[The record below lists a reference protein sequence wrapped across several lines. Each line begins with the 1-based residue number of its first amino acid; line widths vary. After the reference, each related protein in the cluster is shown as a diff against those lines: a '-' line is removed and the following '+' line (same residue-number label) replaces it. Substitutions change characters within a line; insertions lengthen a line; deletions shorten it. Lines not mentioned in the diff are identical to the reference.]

1 MEFVDY
7 DGRAVD
13 IGLGDFEKIATVN
26 FLYNKPPTVDIYS
39 GKDIL
44 DYKFLYMVT
53 ETEDFAMARTV
64 MSPIIVYNTL
74 RETTERPLTL
84 FVSIAEM
91 SGSSG
96 TSFVSYINYD
106 FNYNNGGL
114 EYANDNGDVR
124 GFSYNQGRSTTAPT
138 FIRNTSPTSAT
149 ANFYIYGLK

>member
-7 DGRAVD
+7 NGGAVD

-26 FLYNKPPTVDIYS
+26 FLYDTPTVDIYS

-96 TSFVSYINYD
+96 ISFVSYINYD
-106 FNYNNGGL
+106 FRYYNGTL

-138 FIRNTSPTSAT
+138 FIRNAAPTTAT

>member
-7 DGRAVD
+7 NGGAVD

-26 FLYNKPPTVDIYS
+26 FLYDTPTVSINS

-96 TSFVSYINYD
+96 ISFVSYINYD
-106 FNYNNGGL
+106 FRYYNGTL
-114 EYANDNGDVR
+114 QYANDNGDVR
-124 GFSYNQGRSTTAPT
+124 GFSYNQGRNTTAPT
-138 FIRNTSPTSAT
+138 FIRNAPPTTAT